1 MIPMKTRHVSL
12 LALTFGVLFT
22 AGCATSRSG
31 IYDRSQA
38 GRTMRIETGDV
49 VATSDTAISGTQGP
63 IGVTGGGL
71 VGHAVGSTVGKGAGR
86 AIAGAVGAVGGAIA
100 GTVTEERLTRRPAQ
114 EVTVKL
120 SNGETVMVVQEIQ
133 RGGPYVTGERVQ
145 VLSSGAGTTL
155 RRL

>member
-1 MIPMKTRHVSL
+1 MKTRHVSL
-12 LALTFGVLFT
+12 LALTFGVLLT

-63 IGVTGGGL
+63 IGLSGGGL
-71 VGHAVGSTVGKGAGR
+71 VGH
-86 AIAGAVGAVGGAIA
+86 AVGAVGGAIA
-100 GTVTEERLTRRPAQ
+100 GTVTEEHLTRRPAQ

-120 SNGETVMVVQEIQ
+120 STGETVLVVQEIQ

>member
-1 MIPMKTRHVSL
+1 MKTRHSSL
-12 LALTFGVLFT
+12 LALLVLVFV
-22 AGCATSRSG
+22 ASGCASSRNS

-49 VATSDTAISGTQGP
+49 IATSDTAISGTQGP

-71 VGHAVGSTVGKGAGR
+71 VGHAIGSTVGKGAGS

-100 GTVTEERLTRRPAQ
+100 GTVSEERLTRRPAQ

-120 SNGETVMVVQEIQ
+120 SNGETVMVVQEVQ

>member
-1 MIPMKTRHVSL
+1 
-12 LALTFGVLFT
+12 
-22 AGCATSRSG
+22 
-31 IYDRSQA
+31 
-38 GRTMRIETGDV
+38 MRNETGDV

-63 IGVTGGGL
+63 IGLSGGGL

-100 GTVTEERLTRRPAQ
+100 GTVTEEHLTRRPAQ

-120 SNGETVMVVQEIQ
+120 STGETVLVVQEIQ

>member
-1 MIPMKTRHVSL
+1 MKTRHSSL
-12 LALTFGVLFT
+12 PALMLLVFV
-22 AGCATSRSG
+22 AVGCASSRNS

-49 VATSDTAISGTQGP
+49 IATSDTVISGTEGP
-63 IGVTGGGL
+63 IGVSGGGL
-71 VGHAVGSTVGKGAGR
+71 VGHAVGSTLGQGAGR

-100 GTVTEERLTRRPAQ
+100 GTVTEEHLTRRSAQ

-120 SNGETVMVVQEIQ
+120 SSGETVMVVQEVQ